1 MMAILARASIDGAIL
16 VALVWLAARALRL
29 SPAVR
34 CALWWCAGAKFVLA
48 LAWITPIPVP
58 VLPAEGAP
66 VHRALPAA
74 GQRSL
79 PSMPAPSG
87 SPIGVRGV
95 ASGVREWTSFAAI
108 AWTAGLGLV
117 TVAALRRWR
126 ATSRLRRSSDAAA
139 AEVQQAARQLAARLG
154 MRRVPEVRVSSA
166 IETPL
171 VTGLVRPVV
180 LLPSG
185 RFDALT
191 PRQQQMALCHE
202 LVHLERADLVLGC
215 VPALAERLFFFH
227 PLAHVAS
234 REYAIAREAACD
246 AAVVDALDVAPR
258 EYGELLLALG
268 VAQPRTSVAAAGAAG
283 SFQLLK
289 RRIAML
295 QDEPGRRPRS
305 TFLAVAVLGLAAAAM
320 VPLQLVARPA
330 QTGREAALENRT
342 MAQAP
347 AAERRAFEQD
357 AIERSVSSAEEVEVQ
372 RADREA
378 RYVLLEEDHQIS
390 SGDEADAS
398 RAKRHQQNGE
408 PLLWFERNG
417 REYVIRDRGLLDLAR
432 SILAPLAE
440 ARFDHEAIAQLVK
453 SLDIDALVAQGR
465 LMAEQG
471 ALAAADGK
479 AVAEAAIAGAQIG
492 ALVSEQVA
500 RALAESGAAIAG
512 AQDRALDAQRRS
524 LDDSR
529 GQIEGQMRELE
540 RRLER
545 DLGDQM
551 RDLEERLRAL
561 ERPIREM
568 TAPLERLDRDM
579 AGLHLSEDVV
589 RRVKE
594 SIRRLVDDA
603 IKSGLAKPVR

>member
-48 LAWITPIPVP
+48 LAWISPIPVP
-58 VLPAEGAP
+58 VLPAEIAP

-74 GQRSL
+74 VRHAL
-79 PSMPAPSG
+79 PSMPAPSA
-87 SPIGVRGV
+87 SPIGVRAV
-95 ASGVREWTSFAAI
+95 ASGAREWTSFAAI

-180 LLPSG
+180 LVPSG

-191 PRQQQMALCHE
+191 ARQQQMALCHE

-268 VAQPRTSVAAAGAAG
+268 VAQPRTSVAAAGAAW

-295 QDEPGRRPRS
+295 QDEPGRPPRS
-305 TFLAVAVLGLAAAAM
+305 TFLAVAVVGLAAAAM

-330 QTGREAALENRT
+330 QTGREAAAKHRT

-347 AAERRAFEQD
+347 AVERRAFEQD
-357 AIERSVSSAEEVEVQ
+357 AIERSPSSSEEVEVQ

-378 RYVLLEEDHQIS
+378 RYVLLEKDHQIS
-390 SGDEADAS
+390 SGDEADAR

-408 PLLWFERNG
+408 PLLWFERSG

-440 ARFDHEAIAQLVK
+440 TRVDHDAIAQLVK

-465 LMAEQG
+465 LIAEQG
-471 ALAAADGK
+471 ALAAVDGTT
-479 AVAEAAIAGAQIG
+479 VAEAAIAGAQIG

-529 GQIEGQMRELE
+529 EQIEGQMRELE

-579 AGLHLSEDVV
+579 AGLHISEDVV
-589 RRVKE
+589 RQVKE

-603 IKSGLAKPVR
+603 ITSGLAKPVR